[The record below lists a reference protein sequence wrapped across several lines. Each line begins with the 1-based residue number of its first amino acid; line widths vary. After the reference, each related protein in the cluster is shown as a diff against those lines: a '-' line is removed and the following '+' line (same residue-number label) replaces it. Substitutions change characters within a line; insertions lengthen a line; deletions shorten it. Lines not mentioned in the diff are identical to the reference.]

1 MSGTSR
7 RALLGAGL
15 LVGAGTLSACGSPA
29 DSVCLEGDQA
39 FDSGGGL
46 SIPFI
51 GAETHLRSEPQLGLL
66 GLAVSPD
73 GTRVAAHEWW
83 HRRALSESE
92 TAGTTIWDT
101 ATGEIVTRFDDTMT
115 GAIAWHPQ
123 EDLIATAGELAIHL
137 TRPDGEVLW
146 TLGGHEESD
155 SLRSRTIR
163 DLAFSP
169 DGGQLASLST
179 DGTIRLWT
187 LAEGSCTTS
196 PVLHFPSG
204 TPMALAYTQDGS
216 QIAVA
221 VREKGAELWDA
232 RTGDRATTL
241 EGCSQNAVGLALDG
255 QGRIILGVG
264 EEGRLQPASPGSGC
278 EAGIESGISVPEYI
292 AAGPE
297 GRIAVSG
304 GESESVELWDAD
316 LAEHERID
324 LPEFIPDI
332 GAPGELG
339 RTAWGPDGTLYA
351 VTRWWG
357 VTTWNG
363 QEWAPLE
370 MP

>member
-1 MSGTSR
+1 MSGTTR
-7 RALLGAGL
+7 RALLGTGL
-15 LVGAGTLSACGSPA
+15 LVGAGTLSACGRPP
-29 DSVCLEGDQA
+29 DSVCLEGDQPL
-39 FDSGGGL
+39 DSGGGL
-46 SIPFI
+46 SIPFV
-51 GAETHLRSEPQLGLL
+51 GSETHLRSEPQLGLL

-101 ATGEIVTRFDDTMT
+101 ATGEIITRFDDTMT

-123 EDLIATAGELAIHL
+123 DELIATAGELAIHL
-137 TRPDGEVLW
+137 ARPDGEVLW
-146 TLGGHEESD
+146 TLGGHAESD

-169 DGGQLASLST
+169 GGDQLASLSA

-187 LAEGSCTTS
+187 LAEGTCTTE
-196 PVLHFPSG
+196 PVLDFSSG

-221 VREKGAELWDA
+221 VQGRGAELWDA
-232 RTGDRATTL
+232 RTGERVTTL
-241 EGCSQNAVGLALDG
+241 EDCSQDAVGIAPDE
-255 QGRIILGVG
+255 QGRFILGIG

-278 EAGIESGISVPEYI
+278 EPGVDSGISVPEYI
-292 AAGPE
+292 SAGPD

-304 GESESVELWDAD
+304 GESEGLELRDAG

-324 LPEFIPDI
+324 LPESVPDI

-339 RTAWGPDGTLYA
+339 RTAWGQDGTLYA

-357 VTTWNG
+357 VIAWNG
-363 QEWAPLE
+363 QEWSPLE